1 MIISVE
7 EKIAI
12 VTENLL
18 LIKMYWEV
26 REPVQRLLFK
36 SPGQRACFVLIAAV
50 LMFK

>member
-7 EKIAI
+7 EKIAAM
-12 VTENLL
+12 TENLL

-36 SPGQRACFVLIAAV
+36 SPSQRVCFIVIAAILAV
-50 LMFK
+50 K